1 MLPPMVLTGSLVVV
15 VKLVGSFVSASFY
28 ISTSLE
34 IGFFSGTTAFGDG
47 LESAT
52 GVLFSTL
59 D

>member
-1 MLPPMVLTGSLVVV
+1 MMLPPMVLTGSLVV

-28 ISTSLE
+28 ISASLE